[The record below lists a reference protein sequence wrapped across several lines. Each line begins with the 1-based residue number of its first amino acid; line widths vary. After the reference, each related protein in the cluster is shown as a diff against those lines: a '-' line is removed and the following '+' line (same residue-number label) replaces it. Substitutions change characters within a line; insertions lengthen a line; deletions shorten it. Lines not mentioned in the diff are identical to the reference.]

1 MARPLPVLATL
12 LLLIFYPIPNAN
24 AQGAGTPAWIRE
36 QVARL
41 TNSDVM
47 VRKTAKDAL
56 LREAGRAR
64 PSSTYLK
71 DLDAALIPL
80 VKGRDVRARIIAGV
94 LAEEVA
100 SKKPG
105 PALEG
110 VARALM
116 ESDSDATALIGTKVA
131 KALLPAT
138 ITLPTDPMPAAVVA
152 CVKTHPDSGEI
163 TEEAYAALTLQ
174 AARENQAGPPAG
186 AIAAAVPAVLGLLET
201 RIAAYGKV
209 APSNPAAEGG
219 PTMLF
224 LAIDGWQ
231 AVGTN
236 GAMKD
241 RILRDLGD
249 LLCVQARAAADGNT
263 DRALTETRRQTGQAL
278 GVTGGPGL
286 QAAAENL
293 MKPLDA
299 VAPDEVD
306 RRCAALDAAMPTGA
320 KLTRA
325 KR

>member
-1 MARPLPVLATL
+1 
-12 LLLIFYPIPNAN
+12 
-24 AQGAGTPAWIRE
+24 
-36 QVARL
+36 
-41 TNSDVM
+41 M

-71 DLDAALIPL
+71 DLGAALIPL

-94 LAEEVA
+94 IAEQVA
-100 SKKPG
+100 SKTPT
-105 PALEG
+105 PALED

-138 ITLPTDPMPAAVVA
+138 ITVPKDPMPAAVVA
-152 CVKTHPDSGEI
+152 CVKAHPDSGEI
-163 TEEAYAALTLQ
+163 AEEAYAALTLQ
-174 AARENQAGPPAG
+174 AARQDQAGPAAG
-186 AIAAAVPAVLGLLET
+186 AIAAAVPAVLDLLET
-201 RIAAYGKV
+201 RIAAYGKG
-209 APSNPAAEGG
+209 APSDPAAEGG

-231 AVGTN
+231 AAGTN
-236 GAMKD
+236 AALKN

-249 LLCVQARAAADGNT
+249 LLCVQARAAAEGNA

-278 GVTGGPGL
+278 GVTGGTAL
-286 QAAAENL
+286 QAAAEDL
-293 MKPLDA
+293 MKPLDN

-306 RRCAALDAAMPTGA
+306 RRCAALDDAMPAGA
-320 KLTRA
+320 KLTRV